1 MNRRTPSNARDVA
14 GLSLIELM
22 IAMVI
27 GLILLLG
34 LVQVMSAS
42 RSAYQLSTGVA
53 RTQENARFAVDSLQR
68 DIRMAGHLGCVNDQ
82 ARMQTAIPT
91 ASDATREGLNLWFLT
106 AAERNARTFDALSDA
121 RFPLRFDMGIQG
133 FEATNTAPGA
143 SHALAAGTPV
153 AGNANQWSPNL
164 PTLISNLGPV
174 AGSDILVVRFLSR
187 DGVPARFVGSAPP
200 YTIRPE
206 AYGSSVTT
214 TNSTGLFGLADC
226 SQASVFASNA
236 VDAGTGEVT
245 VAVGG
250 AALNKSGVIDDESGQ
265 QRTTSPPVLHRAEG
279 YVYYVARG
287 TGTNVDGTQPPS
299 LWRARI
305 VINAAGAPA
314 LDPEELIEGVE
325 SMQLLYGMDQNS
337 PNTPP
342 RGNVERMRV
351 ASAVNAVPTA
361 NPSNAQA
368 DEWRRVASVQIGL
381 LMRSS
386 DRASAAQAQQAPR
399 VLGVQMNP
407 ANASDGLYRSVYE
420 TTVVLRNRM
429 FGN

>member
-1 MNRRTPSNARDVA
+1 MNRRPPSHLRHSA

-34 LVQVMSAS
+34 LIQVMSAS

-68 DIRMAGHLGCVNDQ
+68 DLRMAGHLGCVNDQ
-82 ARMQTAIPT
+82 ARMMTAIPT

-106 AAERNARTFDALSDA
+106 APERAARSFNVLSDA
-121 RFPLRFDMGIQG
+121 RFPLRFDLGIQG
-133 FEATNTAPGA
+133 FEAVNTAPGA

-164 PTLISNLGPV
+164 PTLISNLNPV

-187 DGVPARFVGSAPP
+187 DGVPARLSGAAPP
-200 YTIRPE
+200 YTIVPE
-206 AYGSSVTT
+206 AYGRTVST
-214 TNSTGLFGLADC
+214 TNSTGMFGLADC

-236 VDAGTGEVT
+236 VDAGTGAIT

-250 AALNKSGVIDDESGQ
+250 AALNKSGLIEDESGQ
-265 QRTTSPPVLHRAEG
+265 QRTTAPPILHRAEG

-287 TGTNVDGTQPPS
+287 GGTNIDGTQPPS
-299 LWRARI
+299 LWRARMI
-305 VINAAGAPA
+305 INAAGAP
-314 LDPEELIEGVE
+314 DFEREELVEGVE

-337 PNTPP
+337 PSAPP
-342 RGNVERMRV
+342 RGNVQRMRV
-351 ASAVNAVPTA
+351 ASAVNATPTN
-361 NPSNAQA
+361 NPNNAQS

-399 VLGVQMNP
+399 VLGVQMTP
-407 ANASDGLYRSVYE
+407 ASASDGLYRSVYE